1 MIGQP
6 PRQKGEGYDQRELAR
21 WFDDIH
27 RWSKTVAESLQVES
41 TTASSVTNEYG
52 SSTTTINYN
61 AKRYLRW
68 INC

>member
-27 RWSKTVAESLQVES
+27 RWSKSVSGSTGTEAS
-41 TTASSVTNEYG
+41 TTTNETNEYG
-52 SSTTTINYN
+52 SSTTTINYT

-68 INC
+68 MNC